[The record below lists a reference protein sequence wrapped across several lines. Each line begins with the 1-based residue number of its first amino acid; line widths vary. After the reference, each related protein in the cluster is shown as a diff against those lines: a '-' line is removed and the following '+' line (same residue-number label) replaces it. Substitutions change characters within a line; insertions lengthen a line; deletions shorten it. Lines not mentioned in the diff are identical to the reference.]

1 MEKAAFWF
9 AKCSFFIW
17 DRAAKQI
24 LYKNAHFTEGSARK
38 ICGSLPLA
46 EKEGFEPSK
55 KRLEINKNKSITDFL
70 LIIPYA
76 RPGALFI

>member
-1 MEKAAFWF
+1 MRVQQ
-9 AKCSFFIW
+9 AKVW
-17 DRAAKQI
+17 EMLEQ
-24 LYKNAHFTEGSARK
+24 
-38 ICGSLPLA
+38 CGINDLPINY
-46 EKEGFEPSK
+46 EEIRTIK